1 MQTPYLSTRVFI
13 YERQTMRFNSLT
25 KAAVVAVAAV
35 VAITP
40 SAVAVN
46 ISGSGAT
53 SVTNFIEKCK
63 TAYQTATGDVYTYA
77 AGGSGT
83 GIANINAGTVDL
95 AYSDSVNTTAPATVF
110 HIPAAVWPI
119 AVSYNLNNSASKPL
133 QLSVATVAKIFSGQ
147 ITKWNDPAIVAD
159 NARVREIPVY
169 ETKAGKPVLDANGA
183 PKVKSYRKI
192 TVPFTLPNQP
202 ISVLYRSGTSGTT
215 ENFTKALNGGAPTV
229 WTKAGNSS
237 FTTSNP
243 TDVSTRPGS
252 FQAYS
257 SSATISAANA
267 AQKYS
272 ITYVEASFVA
282 SNPGLKSALI
292 INGGGKTVGP
302 DALGAGAM
310 FAAADFND
318 ATGIIT
324 WKYNTTA
331 PAAYPFTAP
340 TYAMVKT
347 NYGAEKAAAVKKQ
360 VEYMAFDCIKTVT
373 TEPMIEIT
381 KTSDLGKAILK
392 LTAKI
397 G

>member
-1 MQTPYLSTRVFI
+1 
-13 YERQTMRFNSLT
+13 MRFNSLT
-25 KAAVVAVAAV
+25 KAAVVAVAAI

-40 SAVAVN
+40 SAVATN
-46 ISGSGAT
+46 ISGTGAS
-53 SVTNFIEKCK
+53 SVANFIEKCK
-63 TAYQTATGDVYTYA
+63 TAYQTDTKDVFTYTSA
-77 AGGSGT
+77 SSGVGQTAIGGGT
-83 GIANINAGTVDL
+83 TDV
-95 AYSDSVNTTAPATVF
+95 AYSDGVYTTAPATVF
-110 HIPAAVWPI
+110 HIPAAIWPI
-119 AVSYNLNNSASKPL
+119 AISYNLNNSASKPL
-133 QLSVATVAKIFSGQ
+133 QLSVGTVAKIFSGQ

-169 ETKAGKPVLDANGA
+169 ETKGGKPVLDANGA

-192 TVPFTLPNQP
+192 TIPFTLPNQP
-202 ISVLYRSGTSGTT
+202 ITVLYRGSTSGTT
-215 ENFTKALNGGAPTV
+215 ENFTKALNGAVPTI

-237 FTTSNP
+237 FSTANTL
-243 TDVSTRPGS
+243 DVSTRPGS
-252 FQAYS
+252 FQAFTT
-257 SSATISAANA
+257 SATIAAANA

-272 ITYVEASFVA
+272 ITYVEASYVA

-292 INGGGKTVGP
+292 INNAGKTTSP

-310 FAAADFND
+310 FAAADLND
-318 ATGIIT
+318 ASGVIT
-324 WKYNTTA
+324 WKYNTTS
-331 PAAYPFTAP
+331 PAAYLFTAP
-340 TYAMVKT
+340 TYALVKT
-347 NYGAEKAAAVKKQ
+347 NYGAEKAAAAKRQ